1 MARCSPR
8 HPLVGG
14 EGWRKNGRTAD
25 PGGAGGTEGAGRK
38 DRGRLG
44 GGLTTAF
51 LGTQLAGVI
60 PALAGPL
67 ATTAPGLGGV
77 ESFGY

>member
-1 MARCSPR
+1 MEGERT
-8 HPLVGG
+8 G
-14 EGWRKNGRTAD
+14 EGQ
-25 PGGAGGTEGAGRK
+25 GAGRK
-38 DRGRLG
+38 DQGDWAG
-44 GGLTTAF
+44 GALTTAF